1 MSDPISWAVAAI
13 KAYGVWAA
21 KHAIAA
27 AVIKV
32 AATAVVTKALT
43 PKPKGIGS
51 SGTQTSFKAD
61 PQSPSPFLIGRTG
74 TAGYNVFTYPSGDK
88 NKYLNFFTVFSRFG
102 PLKAFE
108 KFTANK
114 VTQTFNAG
122 GTLTSGGAFAGK
134 MWLIA
139 ALGLTPAT
147 ALATPTDLVGT
158 GDVAEWTSDHKL
170 SGMAAQRWTLEFDS
184 KVYANGVPQPLSVWQ
199 GIRAY
204 DPRLDST
211 YPGGIGTQRADDPDT
226 WGYDSYDNPY
236 IAALTFLLGYWENG
250 RKVGGV
256 GLSPAMIDIAAFVE
270 GANVADVNGWK
281 VGGEFTSQ
289 DSKWSVL
296 TNILQAGGGEPLKV
310 GGKISCRINAPR
322 TALAT
327 FGELD
332 VAGAV
337 HVPGV
342 RSRRERKNSI
352 IPRYRSE
359 AHDWQMVAAEPITAT
374 EYQTEDGGLRQK
386 EVEYPFCQDDTQAGQ
401 LAGYDLVNARELFP
415 ITITAK
421 PAWLGYRPGD
431 CININLPEMGLISQ
445 KAIILNRDLDLATGT
460 VSMTL
465 TSETEGKH
473 EFALGK
479 TAVPPPTP
487 GLTVP
492 DFGTVIAPAVAA
504 FHVSVGY
511 LTSGANALPAISITG
526 VGDNPFAREIVIEYR
541 VVGADSWIL
550 WAKAP
555 ATTTAF
561 TITGLDS
568 GQTYEIAVSYISMQG
583 IQGARRIYGPYTTG
597 AVNANQLGGQDAA
610 TIINGLNTNIE
621 GLAKEIL
628 SRQNLDA
635 FTKATFYDGNGKSI
649 KTVALSAID
658 KADNAVSTMNFIG
671 ALNADHS
678 AFVLNGATV
687 SVVDGDGVTKT
698 LSTYV
703 NAVSTRVGDLETT
716 VAIQQESL
724 DGITGKLSLSVTA
737 PGGTGGIVIGA
748 GPAGSYIGMAAG
760 EFAIFD
766 NSDPEVYTKP
776 FSYASGVITLNAL
789 VRINGAAVINGTLT
803 INAVPINFA
812 IVPAYAKTA
821 MSYHGDGTTT
831 YTLCET
837 TVTLDTPGYLEANA
851 VVYQGFPTGVDN
863 FNIWLMVDGVADE
876 PTSYVQGDGTQV
888 AVPMMITKYKPAGTY
903 TVTLKWK
910 GGPSVENV
918 VGVVFAKGLEKTS

>member
-13 KAYGVWAA
+13 KAYGAWAA
-21 KHAIAA
+21 QHAIAA
-27 AVIKV
+27 TVVKI

-51 SGTQTSFKAD
+51 SGIQTSFKAD
-61 PQSPSPFLIGRTG
+61 PQAPSPFLVGRTG
-74 TAGYNVFTYPSGDK
+74 SGGYNVFTYPSGDK

-108 KFTANK
+108 GFSANK
-114 VTQTFNAG
+114 TPVNFNAG
-122 GTLTSGGAFAGK
+122 GAVTSGGSFAGK

-139 ALGLTPAT
+139 ALGLQPAT
-147 ALATPTDLVGT
+147 ALATPTDLIGN
-158 GDVAEWTSDHKL
+158 GEVAEWTAAHKL
-170 SGMAAQRWTLEFDS
+170 SGLAAHRWALEFNS
-184 KVYANGVPQPLSVWQ
+184 TVYANGVPQPISVWQ
-199 GIRAY
+199 GMRVY

-211 YPGGIGTQRADDPDT
+211 YPGGIGDQRADDPES
-226 WGYDSYDNPY
+226 WGYDGYDNNY
-236 IAALTFLLGYWENG
+236 LQAITYLLGYWENG
-250 RKVGGV
+250 VKVGGV
-256 GLSPAMIDIAAFVE
+256 GLAPAMIDFPAYVE
-270 GANVADVNGWK
+270 GANLADLNGWK
-281 VGGEFTSQ
+281 SGGEFTSA

-296 TNILQAGGGEPLKV
+296 TNMLQAGGGEPLKIGAKV
-310 GGKISCRINAPR
+310 SCRINAPR

-327 FGELD
+327 LGEAD
-332 VAGAV
+332 IAGQV
-337 HVPGV
+337 NVPGV

-359 AHDWQMVAAEPITAT
+359 AHDWQVVAAAPITA
-374 EYQTEDGGLRQK
+374 EAYQLEDGGLRQK
-386 EVEYPFCQDDTQAGQ
+386 EIEYPFCQADEQAGQ
-401 LAGYDLVNARELFP
+401 LAGYDLVNAREMYP
-415 ITITAK
+415 ITLTAK
-421 PAWLGYRPGD
+421 PAWMGYRPGD
-431 CININLPEMGLISQ
+431 CINLNLPEMGLISQ

-465 TSETEGKH
+465 ISETEGKH
-473 EFALGK
+473 EFALGQ

-492 DFGTVIAPAVAA
+492 DYGTIIAPAVEA
-504 FHVSVGY
+504 FHASVGY

-526 VGDNPFAREIVIEYR
+526 VGDNPFAKYIVIEYR
-541 VVGADSWIL
+541 VVGAADWIE
-550 WAKAP
+550 WATAP

-568 GQTYEIAVSYISMQG
+568 GQTYEIAVSYISVLG
-583 IQGARRIYGPYTTG
+583 VRGARRVYGPYTTG
-597 AVNANQLGGQDAA
+597 GVNANQLAGIDGA

-671 ALNADHS
+671 AFNVDHS
-678 AFVLNGATV
+678 AFILNASTV
-687 SVVDGDGVTKT
+687 SVVDADGVTKT
-698 LSTYV
+698 WSAYV
-703 NAVSTRVGDLETT
+703 NAVSTKVGDLETT

-748 GPAGSYIGMAAG
+748 GPQGSYIGFAAA
-760 EFAIFD
+760 ELAIFD
-766 NSDPEVYTKP
+766 NADPDVYTIV
-776 FSYASGVITLNAL
+776 FAYAGGIISLNSA
-789 VRINGAAVINGTLT
+789 VKVNGAAVINGSLT
-803 INAVPINFA
+803 INAVPVNFA

-821 MSYHGDGTTT
+821 SNYHGDGSTTF
-831 YTLCET
+831 TLCET
-837 TVTLDTPGYLEANA
+837 TITLDTAGYLECAAN
-851 VVYQGFPTGVDN
+851 VYQGFPSGDAN
-863 FNIWLMVDGVADE
+863 WNCWLYVDGVADE
-876 PTSYVQGDGTQV
+876 PTSYIQGDWTQV
-888 AVPMMITKYKPAGTY
+888 QVRMDTIKYKPAGTY

-910 GGPSVENV
+910 GGATVENV
-918 VGVVFAKGLEKTS
+918 VGVLFAKGLEKTS

>member
-1 MSDPISWAVAAI
+1 MSDPITWAVAAI
-13 KAYGVWAA
+13 KAYGAWAA
-21 KHAIAA
+21 QHAIAA
-27 AVIKV
+27 AAIKIV
-32 AATAVVTKALT
+32 ATAVVTKALT
-43 PKPKGIGS
+43 PKAKGIGAT
-51 SGTQTSFKAD
+51 GTQTSFKAD
-61 PQSPSPFLIGRTG
+61 PQAPSPFLIGRTG
-74 TAGYNVFTYPSGDK
+74 TAGYNVFTYPSGEK

-108 KFTANK
+108 AFTANK

-122 GTLTSGGAFAGK
+122 GTLTSGGTFAGK

-147 ALATPTDLVGT
+147 ALATPTDLTTSGP
-158 GDVAEWTSDHKL
+158 VAEWTSDHKL
-170 SGMAAQRWTLEFDS
+170 SGMAAHRWTLEFDS

-211 YPGGIGTQRADDPDT
+211 YPGGIGDQRADDPDT

-236 IAALTFLLGYWENG
+236 TVALTYLLGYWENG
-250 RKVGGV
+250 KRVGGV
-256 GLSPAMIDIAAFVE
+256 GLAPAMIDIPAFVE

-289 DSKWSVL
+289 DTKWSVL
-296 TNILQAGGGEPLKV
+296 TNILQAGGGEPLKIGAKV
-310 GGKISCRINAPR
+310 SCRINAPR

-327 FGELD
+327 FGEAD

-359 AHDWQMVAAEPITAT
+359 AHDWQMVAAEPITAP
-374 EYQTEDGGLRQK
+374 EYQAEDGGLRQK
-386 EVEYPFCQDDTQAGQ
+386 ETEFPLVQQDEQAGQ
-401 LAGYDLVNARELFP
+401 LAGYELVNGRELYP

-421 PAWLGYRPGD
+421 PAWMGYRPGD
-431 CININLPEMGLISQ
+431 CINLNLPEMGLITQ

-465 TSETEGKH
+465 TSETDGKH
-473 EFALGK
+473 AFALGQ

-492 DFGTVIAPAVAA
+492 DFTTIIAPAVEA
-504 FHVSVGY
+504 FHASVGY

-526 VGDNPFAREIVIEYR
+526 VGDNPFAKYIVIEYR
-541 VVGADSWIL
+541 VVGAADWIE
-550 WAKAP
+550 WATAP

-561 TITGLDS
+561 TITGLDA
-568 GQTYEIAVSYISMQG
+568 GQTYEIAISYISVLG
-583 IQGARRIYGPYTTG
+583 VRGARRVYGPFITG
-597 AVNANQLGGQDAA
+597 AVNANQLGGIDGA

-635 FTKATFYDGNGKSI
+635 FTKATFYDGDGKSI
-649 KTVALSAID
+649 KTVALNAID
-658 KADNAVSTMNFIG
+658 KADNAVSTINFIG
-671 ALNADHS
+671 AFNADHS
-678 AFVLNGATV
+678 AFILNGGTV
-687 SVVDGDGVTKT
+687 SVVDADGVTKT

-703 NAVSTRVGDLETT
+703 NAVSTKVGDLETT

-724 DGITGKLSLSVTA
+724 DGITGKLTLSVTA

-748 GPAGSYIGMAAG
+748 GEAGSYIGMAAG

-766 NSDPEVYTKP
+766 NSDPSVYTIV
-776 FSYASGVITLNAL
+776 FGYASGVITLNSAIK
-789 VRINGAAVINGTLT
+789 INGAAVINGTLT
-803 INAVPINFA
+803 INAVPVNFV

-821 MSYHGDGTTT
+821 MIYHGDDSTTF
-831 YTLCET
+831 TLCET
-837 TVTLDTPGYLEANA
+837 TITLDTDGYLECSAN
-851 VVYQGFPTGVDN
+851 VYQGFPSGDDN
-863 FNIWLMVDGVADE
+863 WNIWLYVDGVADE
-876 PTSYVQGDGTQV
+876 PTSYIQGDWTQV
-888 AVPMMITKYKPAGTY
+888 QVRLDTIKYKPAGTY

-910 GGPSVENV
+910 GGSTVENV
-918 VGVVFAKGLEKTS
+918 VGVLFAKGLEKTS